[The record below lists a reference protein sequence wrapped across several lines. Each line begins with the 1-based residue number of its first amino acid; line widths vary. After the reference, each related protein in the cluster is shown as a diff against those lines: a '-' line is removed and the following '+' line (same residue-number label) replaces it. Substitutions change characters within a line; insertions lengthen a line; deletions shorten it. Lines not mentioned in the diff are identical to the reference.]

1 MNGYW
6 INNRNKYIQYMNS
19 IPYSQFVDIVYIE
32 KSSIDCWVNVSEKF
46 PKLLEIEISQCY
58 YYKKSSIVKLLSQIS

>member
-46 PKLLEIEISQCY
+46 PKLLEIEIS
-58 YYKKSSIVKLLSQIS
+58 